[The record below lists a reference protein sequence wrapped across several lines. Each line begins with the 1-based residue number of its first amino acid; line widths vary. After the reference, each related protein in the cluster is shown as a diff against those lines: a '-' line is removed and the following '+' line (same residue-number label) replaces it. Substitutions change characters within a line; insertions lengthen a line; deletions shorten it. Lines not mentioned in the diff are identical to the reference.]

1 MEKTETH
8 AAFEAF
14 CLDFYNRDS
23 VESACLALQ
32 DTLDLD
38 VVILLL
44 CCWTGR
50 HGAYLSGEVLTAF
63 DASARPWRETV
74 VTPLRKLRRR
84 LKSAVGGMTP
94 DMSDP
99 FRDSVKKL
107 ELDAELLLI
116 GYVAALLE
124 RIPGE
129 NARAADRTGV
139 IRGNIIRYAEGR
151 GLDPADL
158 PRDHVEVLAKTAAD
172 RM

>member
-14 CLDFYNRDS
+14 CLDFYSRDG
-23 VESACLALQ
+23 VEDACLALQ
-32 DTLDLD
+32 DDAELD

-50 HGAYLSGEVLTAF
+50 HGAYLSGEVLAGI

-74 VTPLRKLRRR
+74 VEPLRGLRRR

-94 DMSDP
+94 ELSST

-124 RIPGE
+124 QVPGE

-151 GLDPADL
+151 GLNPSDL
-158 PRDHVEVLAKTAAD
+158 PRNHVEVLAKTAAD